1 MKKKLIHNISF
12 WLCSLLLMSTFSI
25 TAQENYSVSGA
36 IDYSGPQVGDLII
49 RAWPVN
55 ADNKTLKLDGSGDYI
70 KTDLTDLSGT
80 EITIQYWFKGVS
92 NQSAVRIQN
101 GGSWIVA
108 GWNGKHI
115 LQNDDGV
122 NGVSIGDSYNDGEW
136 HHITLSWKK
145 NTEGGFASFVDGE
158 LVSSRNSSD
167 NDIPNHEAP
176 VYIGAFNGLGEFT

>member
-1 MKKKLIHNISF
+1 
-12 WLCSLLLMSTFSI
+12 MSTSSI
-25 TAQENYSVSGA
+25 TAQGNYSVSGA

-55 ADNKTLKLDGSGDYI
+55 AENKTLKLDGSGDYI

-101 GGSWIVA
+101 GGSWLVA

-115 LQNDDGV
+115 LQNDEGV
-122 NGVSIGDSYNDGEW
+122 NGVNIGVT
-136 HHITLSWKK
+136 H
-145 NTEGGFASFVDGE
+145 GF
-158 LVSSRNSSD
+158 
-167 NDIPNHEAP
+167 I
-176 VYIGAFNGLGEFT
+176 